1 MKVVDSS
8 VIGTVVGTAS
18 VVSTVTMN
26 VEVDGLSSVVVVE
39 TGVKN
44 SVVDVDL
51 VVESIVVIV
60 GTSDEDSVTEL
71 VVE

>member
-8 VIGTVVGTAS
+8 VIGTVVGTVS

-39 TGVKN
+39 N

-60 GTSDEDSVTEL
+60 VGTSDEDSVTES